1 MCVSAPALFIPVQLL
16 FSLFAWLHLGHKR
29 VLCRNVL
36 ENETRYAV
44 YTCILENPGVRMR
57 SLSRTLGVNIGT
69 LRYHVVVLCRMGR
82 IVAEQNT
89 GGMRYYVSTNTCSD
103 LEKKLAGYLN
113 EHPKIR
119 MINLILQ
126 HPGIVRK
133 GIASRLIM
141 SGPNVT
147 WHMRSLTREG
157 IVRSERDGRNVRYYL
172 CPDVEEYITAHRPW
186 HLVNA
191 GKRSSGTGT

>member
-1 MCVSAPALFIPVQLL
+1 
-16 FSLFAWLHLGHKR
+16 
-29 VLCRNVL
+29 
-36 ENETRYAV
+36 
-44 YTCILENPGVRMR
+44 MR

-147 WHMRSLTREG
+147 WHMRSLIREG
-157 IVRSERDGRNVRYYL
+157 ILKSERDGRNVRYYL
-172 CPDVEEYITAHRPW
+172 CPDVKGYIAVHKSW
-186 HLVNA
+186 HLVNTRKGA
-191 GKRSSGTGT
+191 SGTGT